1 MAKNSKTM
9 IWVTEILLGVVL
21 LFTLW
26 GAMKGA
32 YVSLVVTAVAAF
44 SMYRQWRTLH
54 AINAPDEEEDVDDET
69 DEE

>member
-1 MAKNSKTM
+1 MAKNNKGM

-26 GAMKGA
+26 GAVKGA
-32 YVSLVVTAVAAF
+32 YVSLVVTAVVAF
-44 SMYRQWRTLH
+44 SMYRQWRTLQ
-54 AINAPDEEEDVDDET
+54 AINVPDEEKNADDET

>member
-1 MAKNSKTM
+1 M

-26 GAMKGA
+26 GAIKGA
-32 YVSLVVTAVAAF
+32 YVVLLVTALVAF
-44 SMYRQWRTLH
+44 FMYRQWHILQS
-54 AINAPDEEEDVDDET
+54 IGVEDDDDEEDDDED